1 MPVETDVV
9 ATPILACILHDAPR
23 GWSSMHMRTKHADA
37 AYKYK
42 PAMMLG
48 LLTVSQHYNISVDW
62 LWTTINALGT
72 KAVSSEAG
80 AFMFAFII
88 Y

>member
-23 GWSSMHMRTKHADA
+23 GWSMHMRTKHADT

-48 LLTVSQHYNISVDW
+48 LLP
-62 LWTTINALGT
+62 
-72 KAVSSEAG
+72 
-80 AFMFAFII
+80 
-88 Y
+88 